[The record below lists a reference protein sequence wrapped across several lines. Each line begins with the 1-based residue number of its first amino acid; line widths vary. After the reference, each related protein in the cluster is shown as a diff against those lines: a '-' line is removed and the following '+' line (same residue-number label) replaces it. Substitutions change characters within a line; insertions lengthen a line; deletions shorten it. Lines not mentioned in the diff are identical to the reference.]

1 MTSDSSIITGS
12 HEFKLYHQS
21 CIFQFSGLSCD
32 IFQPNSCKMIP
43 CFFGFGGV
51 MSILFIIFL
60 IAIFP
65 LVALIDVLTG
75 RFDGNDKIVWVLL
88 IIFLPFLGALLYF
101 LIGRDK
107 RS

>member
-1 MTSDSSIITGS
+1 
-12 HEFKLYHQS
+12 
-21 CIFQFSGLSCD
+21 
-32 IFQPNSCKMIP
+32 MIP